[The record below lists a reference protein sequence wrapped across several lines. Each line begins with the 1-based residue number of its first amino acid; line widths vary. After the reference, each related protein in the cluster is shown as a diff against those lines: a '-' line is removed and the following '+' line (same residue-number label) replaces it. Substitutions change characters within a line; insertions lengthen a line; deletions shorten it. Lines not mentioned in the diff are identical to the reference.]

1 MEEQRKEKEKSTS
14 GKRRG
19 KGAAEGKRQ
28 NQATVLDEQDDAFAT
43 LGKLLNEAGRSLW
56 RRLSQRAPSSS
67 AKPSLPAA
75 PSIPDI
81 SPSTHSSTASSSKKG
96 TGSNGLRRLSSV
108 SNRAKKPKKKHI
120 IADELAN
127 PTILEDTGGNESDA
141 DDDEKKTTDV
151 SGSWKSSKRAAED
164 PMTKTIRI
172 DSDDEEELGAITAPA
187 RLTAKDVHA
196 LEENITARCDI
207 EDDILVG
214 HSPSLDLERAHGEI
228 HSPTTVEVHIV
239 AEDQ

>member
-1 MEEQRKEKEKSTS
+1 MEKSKS

-19 KGAAEGKRQ
+19 KGSAEGKREK
-28 NQATVLDEQDDAFAT
+28 QATVLDEQDDAFAT

-56 RRLSQRAPSSS
+56 RRFSQRTPSSS

-75 PSIPDI
+75 PSIPHI
-81 SPSTHSSTASSSKKG
+81 SPSTHSSSTSSSKKG

-108 SNRAKKPKKKHI
+108 SVRAKKSKKHI
-120 IADELAN
+120 IADELAD
-127 PTILEDTGGNESDA
+127 PTILEGAEGIESDA
-141 DDDEKKTTDV
+141 EDDEKKTDD
-151 SGSWKSSKRAAED
+151 WKSSKRAAED

-187 RLTAKDVHA
+187 RLTAKDVQA

>member
-1 MEEQRKEKEKSTS
+1 MEKSKS

-19 KGAAEGKRQ
+19 KGTAEGKRE

-56 RRLSQRAPSSS
+56 RRLSQRAPS

-75 PSIPDI
+75 PSMADI

-108 SNRAKKPKKKHI
+108 SVRAKKTKKKHI

-127 PTILEDTGGNESDA
+127 PTILEGTEGNESDA
-141 DDDEKKTTDV
+141 DNDEKKTDDV

-187 RLTAKDVHA
+187 RLTAKDVQA